1 MVTLILFVLIFGV
14 VVISHEFGHFLL
26 AKANGIHV
34 IEFSVGMGP
43 NLFSFQ
49 KGDTKYSL
57 KLLPIGG
64 ACMFEGEDGLNEKE
78 DGEDHSGSFLNANV
92 WARISTVLAGPV
104 FNFILGFIIAFIMVN
119 LIVIRDPVATE
130 IVDGGAAQEA
140 GLQPGDRI
148 LSLNGSKIHLYE
160 EIQLFTLTY
169 RGGNVTVQ
177 YERDGVKGTTTLT
190 PKYDESAGR
199 YMIGISNA
207 DFVQLSGLDCFR
219 YSWYEM
225 RYCVTMTWKSLAML
239 VQGQVSR
246 QDVAGPVGIAVNVV
260 GKTYES
266 TKDYGWQNV
275 LVNMLNITLMLT
287 VNLGILNLLPIP
299 ALDGG
304 RLVFLIWEAI
314 THKPVPPEKEGMVHF
329 IGLVFFMVLMVFLLF
344 NDLVNIFGKSI
355 RDILLSVD
363 KEHTA
368 WYALFTFA
376 EDAIL
381 ISFSCWSANKP

>member
-49 KGDTKYSL
+49 KGDTRYSL

-64 ACMFEGEDGLNEKE
+64 ACMFEGEDGLNEK
-78 DGEDHSGSFLNANV
+78 EDHSGSFLNANV

-104 FNFILGFIIAFIMVN
+104 FNFILGFIVAFIMVN
-119 LIVIRDPVATE
+119 MLVAVRDPVATE

-140 GLQPGDRI
+140 GLLPGDRI
-148 LSLNGSKIHLYE
+148 LALNGSKIHLFE
-160 EIQLFTLTY
+160 EIQLFCMTY
-169 RGGNVTVQ
+169 RGGEVTVQ
-177 YERDGVKGTTTLT
+177 YERNGVKGTTTLT
-190 PKYDESAGR
+190 PQYDESVGY
-199 YMIGISNA
+199 YMIGIKNA
-207 DFVQLSGLDCFR
+207 HFVELSGLNSFR
-219 YSWYEM
+219 YAWYEM
-225 RYCVTMTWKSLAML
+225 RYCVKMTWKSLEML

-260 GKTYES
+260 GKTYE
-266 TKDYGWQNV
+266 TVKDYGWQSV
-275 LVNMLNITLMLT
+275 LLSMLNITLMLT

-329 IGLVFFMVLMVFLLF
+329 IGLMFFMVLMVFLLF
-344 NDLVNIFGKSI
+344 NDLVNIFG
-355 RDILLSVD
+355 
-363 KEHTA
+363 
-368 WYALFTFA
+368 
-376 EDAIL
+376 
-381 ISFSCWSANKP
+381 